1 MVTAIPA
8 PAPIAAPA
16 TFAAAALHG
25 SWGDVPAA
33 WLTGMTVGL
42 LGIGVGSITSVL
54 GPSSRVSSG
63 GRPGAASKIAY
74 VLGLVAM
81 FVVMVAVS
89 MIVLLF
95 GIGVGILPVAA
106 VVFVVATVIAVVL
119 VRAAGSILARD
130 PYRVNEALNG

>member
-1 MVTAIPA
+1 
-8 PAPIAAPA
+8 
-16 TFAAAALHG
+16 
-25 SWGDVPAA
+25 
-33 WLTGMTVGL
+33 MTVGL

-89 MIVLLF
+89 IIVLLF